1 MLNESRT
8 IQGVH
13 PKLADF
19 CSAPVASYYAAVDTR
34 FANEAAPALSRF
46 AESSPAPFIDGI
58 RAAREKIVARSDED
72 RQDFLRKRGFS
83 KAETGRIVETVL
95 AEEGRP
101 PESVFDFVQG
111 ITAVARSKPQQD
123 ARLMMEGKAKAL
135 LEKVG

>member
-1 MLNESRT
+1 M
-8 IQGVH
+8 
-13 PKLADF
+13 
-19 CSAPVASYYAAVDTR
+19 
-34 FANEAAPALSRF
+34 
-46 AESSPAPFIDGI
+46 PFIDGI

-101 PESVFDFVQG
+101 PESVFDFVKG

-123 ARLMMEGKAKAL
+123 ARLVMEGKAKMM
-135 LEKVG
+135 LERI